1 MPQASKAIPIY
12 IGWQKGN
19 YPRVNSSQTLHL
31 ESRNVQEITANPYGQ
46 KKDWVGK
53 LNQGP
58 SCCEMTVPAAELKS
72 WRPRN
77 SRLQY
82 TVIVLNL
89 PEACQNG
96 QRSSV
101 PLNILQ
107 ECKKKKALRSSRGQ
121 TNIYRL

>member
-1 MPQASKAIPIY
+1 M
-12 IGWQKGN
+12 
-19 YPRVNSSQTLHL
+19 
-31 ESRNVQEITANPYGQ
+31 QEITANPYGQ
-46 KKDWVGK
+46 KKG
-53 LNQGP
+53 LGLEIELGP

-89 PEACQNG
+89 PEACQNE

-101 PLNILQ
+101 PLNIL
-107 ECKKKKALRSSRGQ
+107 
-121 TNIYRL
+121 